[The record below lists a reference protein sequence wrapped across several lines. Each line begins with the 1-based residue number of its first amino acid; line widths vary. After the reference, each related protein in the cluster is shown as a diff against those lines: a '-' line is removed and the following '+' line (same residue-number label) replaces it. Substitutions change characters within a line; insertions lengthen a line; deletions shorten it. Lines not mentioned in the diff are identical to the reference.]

1 MAANTLS
8 GPIRVEHRLSR
19 FAAVAAS
26 GAQT

>member
-8 GPIRVEHRLSR
+8 GPIRVEQRLSR
-19 FAAVAAS
+19 VAAVAAS